1 MTTKITEQN
10 ISNLANAGVQ
20 WQTVVTADGSTV
32 TTAVVG
38 YGYFIDTTSA
48 AHTVNLPNTANVGDT
63 IILKDYAGTWGTNNV
78 TISSTLKI
86 SGADADGTLSTNNTT
101 ITIVYMDT
109 TKGWTPIQNS
119 TQSALATDPTYVT
132 ATGGTITTS
141 GDYKI
146 HTFTGDGTFC
156 VSAVGN
162 PFGSSAVDYLVVAGG
177 GGSGSDA
184 GG

>member
-10 ISNLANAGVQ
+10 VSKLANAGVQ
-20 WQTVVTADGSTV
+20 WQTVVTADGSTA

-48 AHTVNLPNTANVGDT
+48 AHT

-101 ITIVYMDT
+101 VTVVFMDT

-119 TQSALATDPTYVT
+119 TQDALAVDLSYIS
-132 ATGGTITTS
+132 ATGGTVTTS

-146 HTFTGDGTFC
+146 HTFTGDGCFV
-156 VSAVGN
+156 VSQTGAGAGPSV
-162 PFGSSAVDYLVVAGG
+162 VDYMVVAGG
-177 GGSGSDA
+177 GSGGNGGMKGGGGA
-184 GG
+184 GGYRESS